1 MKTRFIVDLKVFS
14 LMLKELRALRREI
27 RALKGGAA
35 ATTSKPGPAREVKD
49 KIYSSDVLKMLKIT
63 PATLIQYEKRG
74 LIKSHKEGRNKVYS
88 HAEIL
93 AFKKLKRG
101 KKRLG
106 KSFTAGEQ

>member
-1 MKTRFIVDLKVFS
+1 MKTRFIVDFKVFS
-14 LMLKELRALRREI
+14 LMLKELRAIRREL
-27 RALKGGAA
+27 RMLKGGTAGSA
-35 ATTSKPGPAREVKD
+35 SRQAPAREVKD

-74 LIKSHKEGRNKVYS
+74 LIRSHKEGRNKVYS
-88 HAEIL
+88 NAEIL

-106 KSFTAGEQ
+106 KSFTAGE